1 MQVVRAV
8 KRIKG
13 DWKEA
18 REYPRLAF
26 SFSSVKDAVSRVF
39 PELADTKLFVG
50 CPHQDTKHSHH
61 QLKNSDGSGKNWRAF
76 MHTNHFKK
84 TVCVHPHADTELQTR
99 NLIGMLLHE
108 FGHLINDIIGLPNT
122 QKNADGAIERYLGIK
137 IKYSNP
143 GRVQYADL

>member
-1 MQVVRAV
+1 MQAVRAV
-8 KRIKG
+8 KRIRG

-50 CPHQDTKHSHH
+50 CPHQEGRHGHH
-61 QLKNSDGSGKNWRAF
+61 QIKDTDKSGKNWRAF

-84 TVCVHPHADTELQTR
+84 TVCTHPHAETELPGR
-99 NLIGMLLHE
+99 NLIGMFLHE
-108 FGHLINDIIGLPNT
+108 FGHLINDVVGLPNT
-122 QKNADGAIERYLGIK
+122 QKNADWVILKYLGIP

-143 GRVQYADL
+143 GRIQYADL